1 MYLEGNE
8 FLEVCKEKHKVL
20 EGGKQNTQINKNIVF
35 RRDVS
40 IRIGRNFQVRLP
52 HFPSLL
58 EMTYADITYRLNKIH
73 SPRLINENNHVS
85 KNI

>member
-40 IRIGRNFQVRLP
+40 I
-52 HFPSLL
+52 
-58 EMTYADITYRLNKIH
+58 
-73 SPRLINENNHVS
+73 
-85 KNI
+85 KN